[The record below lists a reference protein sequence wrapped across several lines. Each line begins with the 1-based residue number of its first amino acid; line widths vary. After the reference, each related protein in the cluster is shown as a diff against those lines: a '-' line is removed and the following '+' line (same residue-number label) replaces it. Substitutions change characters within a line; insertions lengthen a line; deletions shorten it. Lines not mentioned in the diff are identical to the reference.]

1 MLTKIAIAFL
11 ALTVSL
17 IGATGVAVQQSGI
30 LLVQVEDKTEGLKIR
45 LPVPVFLIR
54 VALAFVPDE
63 ELEEARREL
72 ERVRPVLQEMLKS
85 LEEIPDARLVEVE
98 NRRETVLVSKQGHN
112 LIVEVETPSESVY
125 VRIPVRG
132 VRSLVS
138 AISER

>member
-54 VALAFVPDE
+54 VALAFVPHE

-72 ERVRPVLQEMLKS
+72 DRVRPVLQEMLKS

-98 NRRETVLVSKQGHN
+98 SRGETVLVSKQGHN

-125 VRIPVRG
+125 VRIPVHG